1 MQRVQAEYMVGPLG
15 LEVLGFVIEGPGKI
29 QHLRE
34 LTMGV
39 GMND

>member
-1 MQRVQAEYMVGPLG
+1 MHCVQPECMVGPKI
-15 LEVLGFVIEGPGKI
+15 LEVLGFVIKGPGKI